1 MGSRLDCGPRPV
13 EISFFFIFTPDRH
26 GRKRVGLEK
35 KFNIL
40 LVDENGADVGFGFLL
55 QYLDRRN
62 SF

>member
-13 EISFFFIFTPDRH
+13 EISFFFIYIFTPDRH

-40 LVDENGADVGFGFLL
+40 LVDENGADV
-55 QYLDRRN
+55 R
-62 SF
+62 

>member
-13 EISFFFIFTPDRH
+13 EISFFYVHPTDRH
-26 GRKRVGLEK
+26 GRKRVGLVK

-40 LVDENGADVGFGFLL
+40 LVDENGADVGFGFL
-55 QYLDRRN
+55 DRGN